1 MLFRHKWE
9 SNELALLRRDL
20 GHWTVDSVDIFY
32 KLLGIATAVYCKGK
46 GYLRGKVFFY
56 TQKKIASRGKKT
68 TSERNYTLGTL
79 SYLPCSDVINGAAIL
94 QNLLM

>member
-46 GYLRGKVFFY
+46 GYLRGKEFFY
-56 TQKKIASRGKKT
+56 IQKKIASRET
-68 TSERNYTLGTL
+68 TSERNYKVGLLKTLRL
-79 SYLPCSDVINGAAIL
+79 VLCSLYFGIHTTHGE
-94 QNLLM
+94 

>member
-46 GYLRGKVFFY
+46 GYLRGKVFLYSKEDSKQGEKDYFR
-56 TQKKIASRGKKT
+56 KK
-68 TSERNYTLGTL
+68 
-79 SYLPCSDVINGAAIL
+79 L
-94 QNLLM
+94 QVR

>member
-20 GHWTVDSVDIFY
+20 GRWTVDSVDIFY

-46 GYLRGKVFFY
+46 GYVRGKVFFY
-56 TQKKIASRGKKT
+56 TQKKIASREKKT
-68 TSERNYTLGTL
+68 TSERNYKFVT
-79 SYLPCSDVINGAAIL
+79 PE
-94 QNLLM
+94 